1 MSCMSAILSRKEI
14 LQRLNKDIVIS
25 PFHRECLG
33 EVSYDISLSSEFVF
47 VEPHYTPIIDPENLN
62 VRANRVFAKEIFL
75 QPHQFVLGRSA
86 EWIEVPND
94 LIVMI
99 SGKSSLARIGL
110 EVEAA
115 HILHPGHKGYVVL
128 EISNRNSVPVKLK
141 EGMLVAQLL
150 FLKTTAVVPYIIS
163 GTFGVQRK
171 IELPQK
177 ICFIKKEK

>member
-1 MSCMSAILSRKEI
+1 MAAVLSRHEI
-14 LQRLNKDIVIS
+14 MERIGKDLIIR
-25 PFHRECLG
+25 PFHEECLG
-33 EVSYDISLSSEFVF
+33 EITYDISLAPEFVF

-62 VRANRVFAKEIFL
+62 VRANRVFANEIFL

-86 EWIEVPND
+86 EWIEVPTD
-94 LIVMI
+94 LLVLI

-141 EGMLVAQLL
+141 AGMLIAQLL
-150 FLKTTAVVPYIIS
+150 FLRTSPVSPYTEKGI
-163 GTFGVQRK
+163 FGVQEM
-171 IELPQK
+171 INLPSH
-177 ICFIKKEK
+177 IKFLKK